1 MFLYTWDKKERKTV
15 MTEKEFNALCDL
27 VDNCESS
34 DNFEHI
40 VADRNTLK
48 ILKKFIKRWGEE
60 IWSKNN

>member
-1 MFLYTWDKKERKTV
+1 

-60 IWSKNN
+60 IWLKNN